1 MYPPA
6 LPLDDGHICASLSP
20 LMALWKQAIAKA
32 LTGMIRA
39 QIAGESESLNV
50 NGLFKCTLNTQLSQ
64 NLLCRFCH

>member
-1 MYPPA
+1 MMYPPA

-39 QIAGESESLNV
+39 QIAGESES
-50 NGLFKCTLNTQLSQ
+50 
-64 NLLCRFCH
+64 